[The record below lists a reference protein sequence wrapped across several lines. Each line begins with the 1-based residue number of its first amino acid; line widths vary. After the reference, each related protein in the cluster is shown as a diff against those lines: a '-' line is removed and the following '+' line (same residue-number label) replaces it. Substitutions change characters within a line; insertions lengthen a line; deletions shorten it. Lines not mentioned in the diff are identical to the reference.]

1 MDLLSGEMSFVRGD
15 VFHVTNTL
23 HNGVVGAWQAARVGR
38 GNTETQR
45 GIIPNKT
52 RAEQIAEDSRRVRTT
67 TFNMQYSS
75 FELLLLLFEA

>member
-1 MDLLSGEMSFVRGD
+1 MSFVRGD

-38 GNTETQR
+38 GNKETQR

-52 RAEQIAEDSRRVRTT
+52 RAEQIAEEQRKVRKIGVDSGLS
-67 TFNMQYSS
+67 QGLY
-75 FELLLLLFEA
+75 

>member
-1 MDLLSGEMSFVRGD
+1 MSFVRGD

-38 GNTETQR
+38 GNKETQR

-52 RAEQIAEDSRRVRTT
+52 RAEQIAEEQRKVSYESDVYKVY
-67 TFNMQYSS
+67 YSCVLE
-75 FELLLLLFEA
+75 FIGLLFVFLIW